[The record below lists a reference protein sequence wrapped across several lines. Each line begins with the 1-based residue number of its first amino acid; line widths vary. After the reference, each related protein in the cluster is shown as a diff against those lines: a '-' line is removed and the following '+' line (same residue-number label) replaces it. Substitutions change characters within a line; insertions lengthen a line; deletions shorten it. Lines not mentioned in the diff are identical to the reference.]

1 LLLFFWSNTMLT
13 AVRKVGNSRGVLIPA
28 AFLASCQ
35 IEDQVDMQL
44 QDGQIVIRPVK
55 RTLREGWFA
64 QPETTAAA
72 QPDEAA
78 ELQAWDTASTGD
90 DSEWVW

>member
-1 LLLFFWSNTMLT
+1 MLT
-13 AVRKVGNSRGVLIPA
+13 TMRQIGNSRGVLIPA

-44 QDGQIVIRPVK
+44 QEGQIVIKPVK
-55 RTLREGWFA
+55 RVLREGWFTQAKSLKVA
-64 QPETTAAA
+64 Q
-72 QPDEAA
+72 A
-78 ELQAWDTASTGD
+78 ELESADAQSWADAPLAD

>member
-1 LLLFFWSNTMLT
+1 MLT
-13 AVRKVGNSRGVLIPA
+13 TIRQIGNSRGLLIPA

-44 QDGQIVIRPVK
+44 QDGQIVIKPVK
-55 RTLREGWFA
+55 RKLRAGWFDQTSPTSEAVLVQESTEA
-64 QPETTAAA
+64 Q
-72 QPDEAA
+72 D
-78 ELQAWDTASTGD
+78 WSNASITD

>member
-1 LLLFFWSNTMLT
+1 MQTIL
-13 AVRKVGNSRGVLIPA
+13 RQIGNSRGVLIPA

-44 QDGQIVIRPVK
+44 MDGHIVIKPVQ
-55 RTLREGWFA
+55 RALRNGWFVDA
-64 QPETTAAA
+64 PATN
-72 QPDEAA
+72 EAA
-78 ELQAWDTASTGD
+78 DSENAESVDWEGVFTSD

>member
-1 LLLFFWSNTMLT
+1 MLT
-13 AVRKVGNSRGVLIPA
+13 TMRQIGNSRGVLIPA

-44 QDGQIVIRPVK
+44 QEGQIVIKPVK
-55 RTLREGWFA
+55 RVLREGWFTQAKSLKVA
-64 QPETTAAA
+64 Q
-72 QPDEAA
+72 A
-78 ELQAWDTASTGD
+78 ELERADTQSWADAPLAD